1 MTLQEN
7 IEKYYSSKK
16 IEKSEIISPLL
27 NEILEELNKGRIRAA
42 QPFASGKWQVNAWVK
57 KAILLLFRYG
67 KLEDKSPD
75 QTAKFFDKDTLH
87 LHEFTTSDNV
97 RIVPGGSAIRSGS
110 YIAPNVICMPPMYI
124 NIGAYVDEGTMI
136 DSHALVGTCAQVGK
150 GVHLSAASQVG
161 GVLEPPGARP
171 VIIEDN
177 CFIGGNC
184 GIYEGVMI
192 RKKAILG
199 SGVILTS
206 STKVFD
212 TVNEKILKAEKGMP
226 LEIPE
231 NAVLIPGNRA
241 LETPFGKRYGLSI
254 SSPIII
260 KYRDAS
266 VDAKTSL
273 EDALR

>member
-1 MTLQEN
+1 MTLQET
-7 IEKYYSSKK
+7 IEQYYNSK
-16 IEKSEIISPLL
+16 EIAKPKVIMPIL
-27 NEILEELNKGRIRAA
+27 NEILDELNKGNIRAA
-42 QPFASGKWQVNAWVK
+42 EPDDLGQWHVNQWVK

-67 KLEDKSPD
+67 KLEDKSKD
-75 QTAKFFDKDTLH
+75 QNLKFFDKDTLS
-87 LHEFTTSDNV
+87 LHEFTINDNV

-184 GIYEGVMI
+184 GIYEGIML
-192 RKKAILG
+192 RKRAILG

-206 STKVFD
+206 STKVYD
-212 TVNEKILKAEKGMP
+212 SVNEKILKAEKGHP

-231 NAVLIPGNRA
+231 NAVVIPGSRA
-241 LETPFGKRYGLSI
+241 LDSPFGKKHGLSI

-260 KYRDAS
+260 KYRDSS

-273 EDALR
+273 EEALR